1 MSCAALVFTMTLGEQ
16 DVRAQSHSC
25 EQGRPC
31 ELGTKPPASNFLPG
45 KVDGAAV
52 WRSEGHVNIWITT
65 TKKDKDTYKV
75 AICSAAQVEEVQFEE
90 GRQKDTK
97 VAAPKGR
104 LSGCDVYR
112 LQTGTGIDGLRVKPQ
127 GNAFKLFVLKNDEA
141 SGYSIY
147 LEDMTLPARDGHYK
161 FRMPRK

>member
-1 MSCAALVFTMTLGEQ
+1 PASCTEPLTKSTQIDIPGGSAAPDPDVWLRVDLIHSTKVRRLVRGWSMSCAALVFTMTLGEQ

-104 LSGCDVYR
+104 LSG
-112 LQTGTGIDGLRVKPQ
+112 
-127 GNAFKLFVLKNDEA
+127 
-141 SGYSIY
+141 
-147 LEDMTLPARDGHYK
+147 
-161 FRMPRK
+161 